1 MQNSNCVGSNEL
13 LPTPGSLCLC
23 RQGERVRS
31 VSVRRP
37 MCANRLGSGR
47 TVDVGVEPQ
56 VIVQMVRTALRSAV
70 QVRCAIGLTNFY
82 VTVRAI
88 VVMAVYR
95 PLPSITSVAPI
106 SQRCRTSCQG
116 CRHQAEREDE
126 NESEGQD
133 HS

>member
-13 LPTPGSLCLC
+13 LPTQDSLLFS
-23 RQGERVRS
+23 RQGKHIRS

-56 VIVQMVRTALRSAV
+56 VIVLMERIALRNAV

-82 VTVRAI
+82 VAVRAI
-88 VVMAVYR
+88 VFMAVYR
-95 PLPSITSVAPI
+95 LLPSTTSVAPI

-116 CRHQAEREDE
+116 RRHQTEREDE
-126 NESEGQD
+126 NEGERQN
-133 HS
+133 HP